1 MTTNIQKWG
10 NSQGVRIPKII
21 LELLEWKDNEELSI
35 STECDKIIIQKA
47 KSPLTLS
54 DVFKD
59 YNEDYKPETINW
71 GKPVGGEVW

>member
-35 STECDKIIIQKA
+35 STEHDKIIIQKA

-54 DVFKD
+54 DVFKN

-71 GKPVGGEVW
+71 GEPVGGEIW

>member
-71 GKPVGGEVW
+71 GEPVGGEIW